1 MAQLQEN
8 QSHLEAVPVKVIVIS
23 FGCREGALRW
33 LQETG
38 CPYSMLLDPNR
49 KLYHAFGLG
58 KSVEK
63 VWNVDVLNYYA
74 EQKVANRPLPKQFE
88 NIIDDPHQLGGDF
101 VLDPNGI
108 VIFFHP
114 CQSSTDRPSLSELL
128 SALL

>member
-1 MAQLQEN
+1 MNSKSL
-8 QSHLEAVPVKVIVIS
+8 LDAVPIKVIVIS
-23 FGCREGALRW
+23 FGCQEGALRW

-38 CPYSMLLDPNR
+38 CQYNMLLDPSR

-58 KSVEK
+58 ISVEK
-63 VWNVDVLNYYA
+63 VWNVNVLNYYA
-74 EQKVANRPLPKQFE
+74 EQKVASRPLPKQFE

-101 VLDPNGI
+101 GLDQNGK

-114 CQSSTDRPSLSELL
+114 SQSSTDRPSLSEIL